1 MIPFFI
7 EFSGFLEDLVGAEFN
22 TKAAPLTAV
31 FDDEK
36 FPNRYGMGLGI

>member
-1 MIPFFI
+1 VVALLIKL
-7 EFSGFLEDLVGAEFN
+7 SGFFENLVGTEFN